1 MWSAPQVTASD
12 VEPPTSSVYANHV
25 AAAYTG
31 FMRNPFRKAPMQQLE
46 TTIVSLAKRGEQ
58 LVAKRVTAQAA
69 LDSGNS
75 GPPDTFLS
83 ADLEDHRE
91 LDKQQAAVVA
101 ATSDLAG
108 IDDALAVLAH
118 QKAEG
123 ERQLAAES
131 ERIKRATAA
140 DKLAKQVTAIE
151 AALPGYLEQ
160 SRALT
165 DAPVRNRP
173 LAFRERPDGGLPPE
187 HHGPDRSCRQRH
199 PRGAEGH
206 APRDPAGSAGDHAGA
221 RACEGR
227 GG

>member
-1 MWSAPQVTASD
+1 
-12 VEPPTSSVYANHV
+12 
-25 AAAYTG
+25 
-31 FMRNPFRKAPMQQLE
+31 MQQLE

-69 LDSGNS
+69 LDQAIQARR
-75 GPPDTFLS
+75 DTLLS

-165 DAPVRNRP
+165 DA
-173 LAFRERPDGGLPPE
+173 LSESGLPPE
-187 HHGPDRSCRQRH
+187 HHGPDRSCRQLH
-199 PRGAEGH
+199 PRGAEGD
-206 APRDPAGSAGDHAGA
+206 ARRDPAGSAGDPAALVPAKVGVA
-221 RACEGR
+221 EPPLTMTGF
-227 GG
+227 

>member
-1 MWSAPQVTASD
+1 
-12 VEPPTSSVYANHV
+12 
-25 AAAYTG
+25 
-31 FMRNPFRKAPMQQLE
+31 MQQLE

-75 GPPDTFLS
+75 GPPGYSPVGGPRRSTG
-83 ADLEDHRE
+83 AR
-91 LDKQQAAVVA
+91 QAAGCVVA

-151 AALPGYLEQ
+151 AALPAYLEQ

-165 DAPVRNRP
+165 DALSEIGHWHFESGQMAGFLQNTRARSK
-173 LAFRERPDGGLPPE
+173 LPPTS
-187 HHGPDRSCRQRH
+187 PSRS
-199 PRGAEGH
+199 
-206 APRDPAGSAGDHAGA
+206 
-221 RACEGR
+221 
-227 GG
+227 

>member
-1 MWSAPQVTASD
+1 M
-12 VEPPTSSVYANHV
+12 EPSTSSVYANHV

-31 FMRNPFRKAPMQQLE
+31 FMGNPFRKAPMQQFE

-69 LDSGNS
+69 LDQAIQARR
-75 GPPDTFLS
+75 DTLLS

-151 AALPGYLEQ
+151 TALPGYLEQ

-165 DAPVRNRP
+165 DALSEIGHWHFESGQIAGFLQNTM
-173 LAFRERPDGGLPPE
+173 G
-187 HHGPDRSCRQRH
+187 HDRSCRQLH

-206 APRDPAGSAGDHAGA
+206 ARRDPAGSAGDPAGA

>member
-1 MWSAPQVTASD
+1 
-12 VEPPTSSVYANHV
+12 
-25 AAAYTG
+25 
-31 FMRNPFRKAPMQQLE
+31 MQQLE

-69 LDSGNS
+69 LDQAIQARR
-75 GPPDTFLS
+75 DTLLS

-151 AALPGYLEQ
+151 TALPGYLEQ

-165 DAPVRNRP
+165 DALSEIGHWHFESGQMAGFLQNTMGQIEVAANFTLAELKAMPRAIRQGRQAITLALVPAKVGVAEPP
-173 LAFRERPDGGLPPE
+173 LTMTGF
-187 HHGPDRSCRQRH
+187 
-199 PRGAEGH
+199 
-206 APRDPAGSAGDHAGA
+206 
-221 RACEGR
+221 
-227 GG
+227 